1 MFIRYEKLSSQ
12 NRYKERCTDIPPIDG
27 TFKGVEKNVYR
38 LDRVSI
44 ANMLITNSF
53 I

>member
-1 MFIRYEKLSSQ
+1 MFSRYVKLSSQ
-12 NRYKERCTDIPPIDG
+12 NRYKERCTDKPPIDG

-44 ANMLITNSF
+44 ANMLITNSC

>member
-1 MFIRYEKLSSQ
+1 MFIRYVKLSSQ
-12 NRYKERCTDIPPIDG
+12 NRYKERCTDIPHIDG
-27 TFKGVEKNVYR
+27 AFNVVVKNVYR

-44 ANMLITNSF
+44 ANMLITSSF